1 MATQDVVVSLAVA
14 GGKGTLAALTAWH
27 DAGYYS
33 AYVARVDRVD
43 PESRQEHKHV

>member
-33 AYVARVDRVD
+33 AYVARVD
-43 PESRQEHKHV
+43 PASRQEHKHV